1 MSDVNEL
8 LDSARQSITT
18 TQMKHEYDVLF
29 KALKEASNELQ
40 NIKSLEKTWIDTR
53 NKIISRLYYKHN
65 VSMIKLAS
73 VCGITRQMVH
83 YICTDKKEVNNAKV

>member
-29 KALKEASNELQ
+29 EALKEASNELQ

-53 NKIISRLYYKHN
+53 NKIISRLYHEHKA
-65 VSMIKLAS
+65 SMIHIAN

-83 YICTDKKEVNNAKV
+83 YICTDKKKEVNNG

>member
-1 MSDVNEL
+1 MNDVNEL

-29 KALKEASNELQ
+29 EALKEASNELQ

-53 NKIISRLYYKHN
+53 NKIISRLYYEHK
-65 VSMIKLAS
+65 VSMQKIAT

-83 YICTDKKEVNNAKV
+83 YICTDKRKEVVNG